1 MNRPIAAVLAGL
13 GIAVMTASHF
23 ASAQPARGAAAAFER
38 VRDVMNT
45 RFKDMKLAGD
55 PDRDFATLLVAHH
68 EDLIFLAKMQ
78 LEHGGDGELRRIAQ
92 KIVDEKQA
100 EIDAVKQWQVRRRQ
114 EDYRAMPDQPRH
126 GSGPLGQSIAQ
137 APPPP
142 VSAPAAP
149 PPPPP
154 PSAEAAKALPLIA
167 GTVERIDAPRGRITI
182 DHAPIPNLDM
192 DSMTMVFRVP
202 DPSVLTGLKPG
213 DRIRFKADRVN
224 GQISILE
231 VRKGR

>member
-1 MNRPIAAVLAGL
+1 MNRPIAAALAGL
-13 GIAVMTASHF
+13 VIAVTAASHF

-38 VRDVMNT
+38 VREVMNT

-55 PDRDFATLLVAHH
+55 PDKDFAALLVAHH
-68 EDLIFLAKMQ
+68 EDLVFLAKMQ

-114 EDYRAMPDQPRH
+114 EDYRARPDQPPH
-126 GSGPLGQSIAQ
+126 GSGPLGQSLAQ
-137 APPPP
+137 AAPPPA
-142 VSAPAAP
+142 SAPAAP
-149 PPPPP
+149 PPQLG
-154 PSAEAAKALPLIA
+154 EIAKTLPFIA
-167 GTVERIDAPRGRITI
+167 GTVERIDAPRGRVTI